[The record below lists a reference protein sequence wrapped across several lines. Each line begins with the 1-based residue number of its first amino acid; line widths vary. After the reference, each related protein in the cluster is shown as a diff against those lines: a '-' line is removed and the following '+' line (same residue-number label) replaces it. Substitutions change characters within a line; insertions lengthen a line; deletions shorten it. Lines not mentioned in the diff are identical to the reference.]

1 MESMSEVPL
10 SSPYRSTPDA
20 PVSEDE
26 RNRLNARINA
36 AFTEGRIDADD
47 YSDRLDRLY
56 AAQRMGDLLPVVTG
70 LPPLA
75 THTSPAIVADGGSGP
90 PGELA
95 PARSGTN
102 LSLVAAAGF
111 GGVVLLLVLLLVVL
125 L

>member
-1 MESMSEVPL
+1 MSEVPL

-36 AFTEGRIDADD
+36 AFTEGRIEADD
-47 YSDRLDRLY
+47 YRARLDRLY
-56 AAQRMGDLLPVVTG
+56 AAQRMGDLLPVVEG
-70 LPPLA
+70 LPPLV
-75 THTSPAIVADGGSGP
+75 THASPAIVTDAGGGQ

-102 LSLVAAAGF
+102 LTLVAAAGI
-111 GGVVLLLVLLLVVL
+111 GGAVLLLIIVLLVLL
-125 L
+125 